1 MQTKELYSSGFIRL
15 VGGGGGGDPD
25 PEIRGDPVSKIF
37 ALPFG
42 VSVCSKNKR
51 GGGGWVKGGRALRAP
66 PQDPPLL
73 YVKLY
78 RDLLFHRNLNSTKCI
93 FLL

>member
-1 MQTKELYSSGFIRL
+1 MQTKELYSSGFIRWW
-15 VGGGGGGDPD
+15 GGGEGDPD
-25 PEIRGDPVSKIF
+25 PEIRGDPVSEIF
-37 ALPFG
+37 VLPFG
-42 VSVCSKNKR
+42 VSVWSKNKR
-51 GGGGWVKGGRALRAP
+51 GLGGGGGGRALSAP
-66 PQDPPLL
+66 RQDPPLL

>member
-1 MQTKELYSSGFIRL
+1 M
-15 VGGGGGGDPD
+15 GGGGGDPD

-51 GGGGWVKGGRALRAP
+51 GGGGKGRAG
-66 PQDPPLL
+66 PQGPSPGSATALCEAL
-73 YVKLY
+73 QGPSISPK
-78 RDLLFHRNLNSTKCI
+78 FKQH
-93 FLL
+93 